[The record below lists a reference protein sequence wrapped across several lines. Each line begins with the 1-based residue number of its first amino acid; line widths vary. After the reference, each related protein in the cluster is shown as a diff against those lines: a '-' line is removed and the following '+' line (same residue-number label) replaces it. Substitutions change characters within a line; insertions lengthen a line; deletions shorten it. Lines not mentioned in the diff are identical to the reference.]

1 MKSYY
6 PVVVR
11 SAQRFVALIA
21 LTFALTI
28 LPAVAQHV
36 GPFDSQDSYGGLFL
50 GSSENPYSWN
60 VGVSSIRGEARLN
73 DAQPQASAF
82 DFSMTSQDSTLTFKS
97 KHASL
102 VRDNLWAVTGD
113 LTITRVARS
122 IEANAAEDYA
132 GPMYGEP
139 VTHSVTREATF
150 VLAVLDDP
158 AIDEHAQILGS
169 AAIGRENFPELL
181 AGITEDGWSKLAGNY
196 NCRMPASF
204 GEDYSGASCEGRLIE
219 AKATDQN
226 EQRIGED
233 FSGTESPTPRVNQL
247 RLVLRISL
255 PANSM
260 IARGG
265 Y

>member
-1 MKSYY
+1 MKSYS
-6 PVVVR
+6 
-11 SAQRFVALIA
+11 SAKVSHIQRFVALIA

-28 LPAVAQHV
+28 IPAMAQHMR
-36 GPFDSQDSYGGLFL
+36 PFDSQDSYGGLFL

-60 VGVSSIRGEARLN
+60 VGVSSIRGDARL
-73 DAQPQASAF
+73 DQDQPQASAF
-82 DFSMTSQDSTLTFKS
+82 DFSMTSQDSTLIFKS
-97 KHASL
+97 KNASL
-102 VRDNLWAVTGD
+102 MRDNLWAVTGD
-113 LTITRVARS
+113 LTIARVERS
-122 IEANAAEDYA
+122 IEANAGEDYA
-132 GPMYGEP
+132 GPVYGEP

-181 AGITEDGWSKLAGNY
+181 AGITEGGWSKLAGNY
-196 NCRMPASF
+196 DCRMPPSI

-219 AKATDQN
+219 AKATGQSQ
-226 EQRIGED
+226 QRIGED

-255 PANSM
+255 PPNSM
-260 IARGG
+260 IARAGN
-265 Y
+265 